1 MVATLTIQNADNN
14 LLNALK
20 SVIRLHPQA
29 RVSVKKTQE
38 RDFSDKENIRHLEEL
53 KRLDDEGKLH
63 FVEKTMEELEAMA
76 K

>member
-38 RDFSDKENIRHLEEL
+38 RDFSDKTVQEMKEQAKLYNEGKVKLITKTFEEL
-53 KRLDDEGKLH
+53 GIE
-63 FVEKTMEELEAMA
+63 V
-76 K
+76 

>member
-38 RDFSDKENIRHLEEL
+38 RDLSDKTVQEMKEQAKLYNEGKVKLITKTFEEL
-53 KRLDDEGKLH
+53 GIE
-63 FVEKTMEELEAMA
+63 V
-76 K
+76 